1 MSEKSP
7 ERLELEQEA
16 EKLGISFKHNISDEK
31 LMERVIAAQEA
42 PEAALGGETAP
53 EPPAPEPEAPAE
65 DEPEKLSAEEVLHN
79 KLTAYGVPE
88 DQHKKTVPEL
98 EAQLRR
104 VLAARAKA
112 AEKRKQEDE
121 GDYYGKVAT
130 IRITKKGDDKV
141 GTGEYIAG
149 IGNLCYAAGEIV
161 PDIPL
166 KTAEVLEDR
175 GFAEIQ

>member
-7 ERLELEQEA
+7 ERLELEAEA
-16 EKLGISFKHNISDEK
+16 EKLGVEFKHNISDEK

-42 PEAALGGETAP
+42 NVAAPEARD
-53 EPPAPEPEAPAE
+53 

-88 DQHKKTVPEL
+88 DQHKKTLPDL
-98 EAQLRR
+98 EAQLKR

-112 AEKRKQEDE
+112 AEKRKQRDE
-121 GDYYGKVAT
+121 GDYYGKTAT
-130 IRITKKGDDKV
+130 VRITKQGDDKV

-161 PDIPL
+161 EVPL
-166 KTAEVLEDR
+166 KTAEELEKR
-175 GFAEIQ
+175 GFVEIQNDENT

>member
-31 LMERVIAAQEA
+31 LMERVIAAQES
-42 PEAALGGETAP
+42 PEAALEGETTP
-53 EPPAPEPEAPAE
+53 EPAPIEE
-65 DEPEKLSAEEVLHN
+65 EPEKLPPEEVLRN

-98 EAQLRR
+98 EAQLKR

-112 AEKRKQEDE
+112 AEKRKQKDE
-121 GDYYGKVAT
+121 GDYYGKTAKVV
-130 IRITKKGDDKV
+130 ILPMGDDKV

-149 IGNLCYAAGEIV
+149 IGNLCYAVDEEAEL
-161 PDIPL
+161 PL
-166 KTAEVLEDR
+166 KTAEELQER
-175 GFAEIQ
+175 GYVRILS